1 MPLDLSITTSLTFD
15 QHDAMSMGMCNIVP
29 QFSTMLSMPN
39 TPCKFA
45 VLFMFCLSAGWATA
59 QTDTLPVSR
68 TMPDTTGLEMQ
79 PRTSVFT
86 VTADDLDAELE
97 SQDISGLLQS
107 ARDVYTSTAGFNFG
121 SARYRIRGYQ
131 SNHTRVSLNGILVN
145 DLESGWA
152 QWFRWGGLNDVTRNI
167 SVRTGVQGSQYNF
180 GGIGGYTN
188 IDMRAS
194 EMRPGTRVSY
204 ASSNRAYRNRI
215 MATHSTGMMENGW
228 AFTVSLS
235 RRWADEGYVE
245 GTFFDAAGY
254 FLSAEKKLNKT
265 HSFGVVV
272 FGAPVVQGRQG
283 LAIQETYDLAGTNYY
298 NPNWGLQNGEKR
310 NARVTNNHTPMAIAS
325 HYYTPTAN
333 TSIKT
338 SLFASTGR
346 GGITAINW
354 YDAPDPRPDYWR
366 YLPSFFELD
375 NDQVGFDAATAA
387 WTGGPEGR
395 QIDWDRL
402 YFANSKNL
410 FTVENANGIDGN
422 NVTGNRSM
430 YIVEEIRNDLTTY
443 GANSVYS
450 HTFSEREKLIL
461 GASIHHQ
468 STRNFRMIEDL
479 LGGDFWVDVDQFA
492 LRDFN
497 NADLAQNDL
506 NTPNRIV
513 REGEVF
519 GFDYT
524 MNVNRYNAFAQYD
537 YTFRKWDFYA
547 GAELGQ
553 TEFWR
558 NSAMQ
563 NGRFPE
569 SSFGESE
576 RTSFF
581 TYGLKAGATYKVT
594 GRHILTA
601 NLVHQTLPPSARFSF
616 LSPRTRHE
624 TIPGLTTEKIFGG
637 DLNYIVRYPKFKAR
651 ATVFYTEINDQVWA
665 RSFYHDEFRTFVNY
679 SMTGVDHLHMG
690 TEIGVEANASSTT
703 VVTAVL
709 GTGQYLWNS
718 RPTARITRDNAEEVI
733 ADNRTVY
740 LKNYRIGGMPQT
752 AGSLGLRYNSPK
764 YWFAGINANYFAHIY
779 LDPNPDRRTSEAL
792 GNFVTDDPQWDALLA
807 QTRLDDNFTVDAYFG
822 KSWRVKGM
830 FINMNISANNLLNNQ
845 EFAIG
850 GFEQLRYDRTD
861 VNKFPP
867 RLSYLFGRTY
877 FAQLAVSF

>member
-1 MPLDLSITTSLTFD
+1 
-15 QHDAMSMGMCNIVP
+15 MSNGIRNIVP
-29 QFSTMLSMPN
+29 QFLTMLRMLTVSR
-39 TPCKFA
+39 FSA
-45 VLFMFCLSAGWATA
+45 VFVVFCFLALEAIA
-59 QTDTLPVSR
+59 QNDTIPVSR
-68 TMPDTTGLEMQ
+68 TMPDTTGLELQ
-79 PRTSVFT
+79 PRTNVFT

-107 ARDVYTSTAGFNFG
+107 ARDVFTSTAGFNFG

-131 SNHTRVSLNGILVN
+131 SSHTRVSLNGIMVN

-167 SVRTGVQGSQYNF
+167 TVRVGVQGSPYNF
-180 GGIGGYTN
+180 GGIGGFTN
-188 IDMRAS
+188 IDLRAS

-215 MATHSTGMMENGW
+215 MATHSTGKMENGW
-228 AFTVSLS
+228 AMTVSLS
-235 RRWADEGYVE
+235 RRWAEEGYVE
-245 GTFFDAAGY
+245 GSFFDAAGY
-254 FLSAEKKLNKT
+254 FLSAEKELNDT
-265 HSFGVVV
+265 HSFGLVV

-283 LAIQETYDLAGTNYY
+283 LAIQEAYDLAGTNYY
-298 NPNWGLQNGEKR
+298 NPNWGFQNGEKR
-310 NARVTNNHTPMAIAS
+310 NARVTNNHTPMAIAT
-325 HYYTPTAN
+325 HYYTPTEN

-366 YLPSFFELD
+366 YLPSFFALD
-375 NDQVGFDAATAA
+375 NDQAGFDAATAA

-402 YFANSKNL
+402 YLANSKNL
-410 FTVENANGIDGN
+410 FTLENANGIEGN
-422 NVTGNRSM
+422 TVTGNRSM

-443 GANSVYS
+443 GVNSVYV
-450 HTFSEREKLIL
+450 HDIDEHQKLTA
-461 GASIHHQ
+461 GGSFHHQ
-468 STRNFRMIEDL
+468 STRNYRMIEDL

-497 NADLAQNDL
+497 NDDLAQNDL
-506 NTPNRIV
+506 NTPNRVV

-524 MNVNRYNAFAQYD
+524 MNINRINGFAQYD
-537 YTFRKWDFYA
+537 YRFRKWELYA
-547 GAELGQ
+547 GAEVSQ

-576 RTSFF
+576 RTGFL
-581 TYGLKAGATYKVT
+581 TYGIKAGATYKVT
-594 GRHILTA
+594 GRHILSA
-601 NLVHQTLPPSARFSF
+601 NLVHQTLPPTPRFSF

-624 TIPGLTTEKIFGG
+624 TVPGLTTEKIFGG
-637 DLNYIVRYPKFKAR
+637 DLNYIVRYPRLKAR
-651 ATVFYTEINDQVWA
+651 ATVFYTEINDQVWS

-690 TEIGVEANASSTT
+690 TEIGVEASASSTT
-703 VVTAVL
+703 VINAVL

-718 RPTARITRDNAEEVI
+718 RPTARITRDNAEEII

-740 LKNYRIGGMPQT
+740 LRNYRIGGMPQT
-752 AGSLGLRYNSPK
+752 AASLGVRYNSPK

-779 LDPNPDRRTSEAL
+779 LDPNPDRRTEEAL
-792 GNFVTDDPQWDALLA
+792 ANFVTDDPQWNALLE

-822 KSWRVKGM
+822 KSWRVNGM
-830 FINMNISANNLLNNQ
+830 FINLNISASNILNNQ

-877 FAQLAVSF
+877 FAQIAVSF